1 MQKTNPVR
9 LNINMYDFFEEIHP
23 ESDLPLRKVVENY
36 SDDIFELKFNLVVD
50 GIKYFL
56 SVDKISDK
64 IKIISQDA

>member
-1 MQKTNPVR
+1 MQKTNQVR

-23 ESDLPLRKVVENY
+23 DSDLPLRKVVENY

>member
-1 MQKTNPVR
+1 
-9 LNINMYDFFEEIHP
+9 MYDFFEEIHP
-23 ESDLPLRKVVENY
+23 DGDKPLRETVNNY